1 MAPSIR
7 YARDLVEQGYVGK
20 VLGTAIVGSGIAW
33 TTVSDSAHTY
43 MFDAQSNANLLSVP
57 VMHAIDAM
65 QFVVGDLTD
74 VRATSAVRN
83 PVIRLADT
91 EQDIQ
96 STTPDH
102 CAIAATLES
111 GAVASIFYRG
121 GTSRGENFRWE
132 INGSDGDLVLTSPVG
147 NLQVLA
153 PNLFGG
159 RGEDAAVAP
168 LDIPSEYDLAPAPS
182 KGLAPMLHGFMRP
195 SPAISGMA
203 HRAQRHRISR
213 TLSAFTGRSTGSR
226 TQPPAAWHKLS
237 VRGRRSPR
245 PYDQP
250 SISSTQRARNVFA

>member
-1 MAPSIR
+1 
-7 YARDLVEQGYVGK
+7 
-20 VLGTAIVGSGIAW
+20 
-33 TTVSDSAHTY
+33 
-43 MFDAQSNANLLSVP
+43 
-57 VMHAIDAM
+57 MHAIDAM

-91 EQDIQ
+91 EQHIQ
-96 STTPDH
+96 SNTPDH
-102 CAIAATLES
+102 LAIAATLES

-168 LDIPSEYDLAPAPS
+168 LDIPSEYDLGSGSLEGPGANVARLYAAFARDLRDGTPGATAPDFAHA
-182 KGLAPMLHGFMRP
+182 LRLH
-195 SPAISGMA
+195 
-203 HRAQRHRISR
+203 R
-213 TLSAFTGRSTGSR
+213 TLDGIAHAAASGVAQTPRASASPG
-226 TQPPAAWHKLS
+226 AAAPTTRL
-237 VRGRRSPR
+237 
-245 PYDQP
+245 
-250 SISSTQRARNVFA
+250 